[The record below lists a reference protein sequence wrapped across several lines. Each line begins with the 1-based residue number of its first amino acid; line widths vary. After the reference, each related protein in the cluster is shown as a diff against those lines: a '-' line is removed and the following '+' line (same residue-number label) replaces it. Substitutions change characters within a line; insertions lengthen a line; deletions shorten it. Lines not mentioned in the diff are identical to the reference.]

1 MAALQ
6 NPGRVHPLAAWS
18 RELPGPEGELGNIW
32 PLSGRVGGWAW
43 GQSWPPPPAGG
54 RCPGGLRVVRR
65 CVQLEGTLRQDEDWG
80 LLGVRARRPSQG
92 PAREAFGDSCGATG
106 LPAGAPPAPL
116 CLPRESGPRGQ
127 GASLAREGLH
137 QPFQPCWLRS
147 RAGSGASPAVLNSA
161 NLSFQQSS
169 NGLAQRRMENK
180 TELRWRLCGHSL
192 CFPSYL
198 LSLQETP
205 AFRSG

>member
-18 RELPGPEGELGNIW
+18 WELPGPEGELRNIW
-32 PLSGRVGGWAW
+32 PLSGRVGGRAW

-92 PAREAFGDSCGATG
+92 PAREAFGDSCGR
-106 LPAGAPPAPL
+106 PASLQERPQPL
-116 CLPRESGPRGQ
+116 CVSQGERPAWA

-137 QPFQPCWLRS
+137 QPLQPCWLRS

-169 NGLAQRRMENK
+169 NGLAQRRTENK

-205 AFRSG
+205 AFCSG